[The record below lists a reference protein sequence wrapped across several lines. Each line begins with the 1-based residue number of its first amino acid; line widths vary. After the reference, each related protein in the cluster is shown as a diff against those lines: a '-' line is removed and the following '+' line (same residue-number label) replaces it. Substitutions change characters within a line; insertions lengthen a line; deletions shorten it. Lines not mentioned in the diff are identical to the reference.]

1 MKKLIRNFEEIVSGT
16 FISITIL
23 IVISRVIMRYFFN
36 TGFYWAE
43 EVATYSFVWSVFV
56 GASACYKHNM
66 HIGIDLLTKVAPM
79 KLKKYVR
86 SFVNLMMLII
96 NGYITFLAIIFVQE
110 SFGKPTPVL
119 GISSAYVSTAVLAGF
134 GLMTIHSLR
143 FLISN
148 LKVVMKKEEISKD
161 LEQIES
167 VDLK

>member
-1 MKKLIRNFEEIVSGT
+1 LKKVIGNLEEILSGT

-43 EVATYSFVWSVFV
+43 EVATYSFVWSVFI

-66 HIGIDLLTKVAPM
+66 HIGIDLLTKVVPM
-79 KLKKYVR
+79 KVKKYVR
-86 SFVNLMMLII
+86 TFVNLMMLII
-96 NGYITFLAIIFVQE
+96 NGYITFLSLIFVQA

-119 GISSAYVSTAVLAGF
+119 GISSAYVSSAVLVGF
-134 GLMTIHSLR
+134 AFMTFHSLR

-148 LKVVMKKEEISKD
+148 LKMVLKKEEVSVD

-167 VDLK
+167 VELK

>member
-1 MKKLIRNFEEIVSGT
+1 MKKFIRNFEEIVSGT

-43 EVATYSFVWSVFV
+43 EVATYSFVWSVFI

-79 KLKKYVR
+79 KVKKYVR

-96 NGYITFLAIIFVQE
+96 NGYITLLSLTFVQE

-119 GISSAYVSTAVLAGF
+119 GISSAYVSSAVLVGF
-134 GLMTIHSLR
+134 GLMTIHSLI
-143 FLISN
+143 FLVSN
-148 LKVVMKKEEISKD
+148 IKMVMKKEEVSKD